1 MKDEILRTIYD
12 YYPKDIINDDTDDYR
27 GRVEYIRLKSSIKF
41 AEENNFEWIVFLDK
55 LSEATNRKYEV
66 EDWTQL
72 FNHDACYCCRLSY
85 SSIDNVY
92 VTLSINV
99 SIISNY
105 FSIYCSTTEK
115 INGCYS
121 VPEIDFS
128 LNNIDADLLVQIR
141 KTIYSSFPQY
151 EEFPVSLVN
160 EIAPEIWIGN
170 KMVGEATFFD
180 CIFTTHVW

>member
-1 MKDEILRTIYD
+1 MLKIIYT
-12 YYPKDIINDDTDDYR
+12 YYPRNIINYTDDYTEK
-27 GRVEYIRLKSSIKF
+27 VEHLRLRSSIKI
-41 AEENNFEWIVFLDK
+41 AEENVHKWSVFLDK
-55 LSEATNRKYEV
+55 LSDATKRNYEI

-105 FSIYCSTTEK
+105 FSIYCSTTKKE
-115 INGCYS
+115 NGCYS
-121 VPEIDFS
+121 IPEITFD
-128 LNNIDADLLVQIR
+128 LNNIDAALLVQIR
-141 KTIYSSFPQY
+141 KTIYASFPQY
-151 EEFPVSLVN
+151 EEFPVSLVG
-160 EIAPEIWIGN
+160 EIAPDIWIGN

-180 CIFTTHVW
+180 SIFTTHVW

>member
-1 MKDEILRTIYD
+1 MKDDILRTIYD
-12 YYPKDIINDDTDDYR
+12 YYPKDIINDNTDDYIE
-27 GRVEYIRLKSSIKF
+27 RVEYIRLKSSIKF
-41 AEENNFEWIVFLDK
+41 AEENSSEWNIFLDD
-55 LSEATNRKYEV
+55 LRKETFRKFEI

-105 FSIYCSTTEK
+105 FSIYCSTTKKE
-115 INGCYS
+115 NGCYS
-121 VPEIDFS
+121 IPEITFD
-128 LNNIDADLLVQIR
+128 LNNIDAALLVQIR
-141 KTIYSSFPQY
+141 KTIYVSFPRY
-151 EEFPVSLVN
+151 EEFPVSLVG
-160 EIAPEIWIGN
+160 EIAPDIWIGN